1 MTDTIKIIKTTRG
14 FQPQINGVTV
24 LEVVAKDKEGLDLA
38 LSQDVFDLTE
48 AIERQFHDEENN
60 FGLLFH
66 MAGADGRKQEE
77 VFEFFEGFDVDVF

>member
-66 MAGADGRKQEE
+66 MAGTDGRKQEE